1 MPITPSPNS
10 VDPGGVL
17 HLRPRSSTVLCLIV
31 WAPILILS
39 LDAVIRAGWEGVRA
53 LPIALIVGVAVW
65 VLLWSPR
72 LVLREDRVE
81 VRNIVI
87 AHDLPFVAIER
98 VRIGAMVR
106 FDVLTADREEK
117 TYTAWNAPALKR
129 DHVRTTRQGGRVT
142 VEQSAP
148 QRLVA
153 DQAACRSTVVRTRW
167 ENWQDRHE
175 GAPFEPARTRP
186 RWGVIAVLLIS
197 VTMLLVSL
205 SL

>member
-1 MPITPSPNS
+1 MPITPSPHA

-31 WAPILILS
+31 WAPILILC

-65 VLLWSPR
+65 ALLWSPR

-87 AHDLPFVAIER
+87 SHELPFVAIER

-106 FDVLTADREEK
+106 FDVLTADRREK
-117 TYTAWNAPALKR
+117 TFTAWNAPALKR
-129 DHVRTTRQGGRVT
+129 DRVRTTRQGGRIA

-148 QRLVA
+148 QRLLA

-167 ENWQDRHE
+167 ENWQDRNE

-186 RWGVIAVLLIS
+186 RWVVIAVILLSIA
-197 VTMLLVSL
+197 MLLGSIAL
-205 SL
+205 